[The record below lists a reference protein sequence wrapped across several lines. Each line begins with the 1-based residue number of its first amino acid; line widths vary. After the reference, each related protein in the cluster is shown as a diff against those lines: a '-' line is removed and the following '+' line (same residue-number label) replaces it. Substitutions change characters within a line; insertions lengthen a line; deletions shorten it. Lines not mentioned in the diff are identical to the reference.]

1 MSSIIISSDYAS
13 EVDALAE
20 TGRDGG
26 DRLKTYDALARVPVS
41 DEEMISLLRTL
52 QSTGP
57 DKPRWVLGVISTL
70 PGEGVSTI
78 TRGLARIVAKN
89 PKAKVLICNVPTDSD
104 RRRADPYAYME
115 SNGEFRA
122 GHFDFTWLPGG
133 QVAVG
138 TFGEPGFM
146 NAIASDIG
154 AVSAMVARLSAG
166 FELVILDL
174 PPVSKSVIGPAVSKA
189 LDGVVLVVEAE
200 RTRSLSVRATQKTI
214 QVHGGTV
221 LGVVLNKRRFH
232 IPQFIYRH
240 L

>member
-1 MSSIIISSDYAS
+1 MSSIIISSDYEA
-13 EVDALAE
+13 EVEALAK
-20 TGRDGG
+20 DGG
-26 DRLKTYDALARVPVS
+26 RKLANIDALARVPVS

-52 QSTGP
+52 QTTGP
-57 DKPRWVLGVISTL
+57 DKPRWTLGVISTL

-78 TRGLARIVAKN
+78 ARGLARIVAKN
-89 PKAKVLICNVPTDSD
+89 PKAKVLICNVPTDTDSRRSD
-104 RRRADPYAYME
+104 FYGYADE
-115 SNGEFRA
+115 NGDYHP
-122 GHFDFTWLPGG
+122 GQLDFTWLPGG

-138 TFGEPGFM
+138 SFGSPGFM
-146 NAIASDIG
+146 NAIASDLN
-154 AVSAMVARLSAG
+154 AVTTMVSRLSAG

-174 PPVSKSVIGPAVSKA
+174 PPVSKSVIGPAMSKA

-232 IPQFIYRH
+232 IPKFLYRH

>member
-13 EVDALAE
+13 EVEALAKD
-20 TGRDGG
+20 DGG
-26 DRLKTYDALARVPVS
+26 ARLKTIDALARVPVS

-52 QSTGP
+52 QSAGP
-57 DKPRWVLGVISTL
+57 DKPRWTLGVISTL

-78 TRGLARIVAKN
+78 ARGLARIVAKN
-89 PKAKVLICNVPTDSD
+89 PKAKVLICNVPTDTD
-104 RRRADPYAYME
+104 ARRDSFTYIDGGGAYRP
-115 SNGEFRA
+115 GQ
-122 GHFDFTWLPGG
+122 FDFTWLPGG

-138 TFGEPGFM
+138 SFGEPGFM

-154 AVSAMVARLSAG
+154 AVSAMVSRLSAG

-174 PPVSKSVIGPAVSKA
+174 PPVSKSVIGPAMSKA

-214 QVHGGTV
+214 QVHGGNV

-232 IPQFIYRH
+232 IPNFIYRR

>member
-1 MSSIIISSDYAS
+1 MSSIIISNDYVE
-13 EVDALAE
+13 EVEALAK
-20 TGRDGG
+20 DGG
-26 DRLKTYDALARVPVS
+26 RKLATVDALARVPVS

-52 QSTGP
+52 QSSGP
-57 DKPRWVLGVISTL
+57 DKPRWTLGIISTL

-78 TRGLARIVAKN
+78 ARGLARIVAKN

-104 RRRADPYAYME
+104 TRRSDFQSYGG
-115 SNGEFRA
+115 NGDYHP
-122 GHFDFTWLPGG
+122 GQLDFTWLPGG

-138 TFGEPGFM
+138 TFGEPGYM
-146 NAIASDIG
+146 HTIASDFA
-154 AVSAMVARLSAG
+154 AVTSMVNRLSSS

-174 PPVSKSVIGPAVSKA
+174 PPVSKSVIGPAMSKA

-221 LGVVLNKRRFH
+221 LGVVLNKRRSHMPKFL
-232 IPQFIYRH
+232 YRNR
-240 L
+240 

>member
-13 EVDALAE
+13 EVEALAQ
-20 TGRDGG
+20 DGG
-26 DRLKTYDALARVPVS
+26 DGAKLKTVDALARVPVR

-52 QSTGP
+52 QASDP
-57 DKPRWVLGVISTL
+57 DKTRWILGVISTL

-78 TRGLARIVAKN
+78 TRGLARIVARN
-89 PKAKVLICNVPTDSD
+89 PKAKVLICNVPTDSAS
-104 RRRADPYAYME
+104 RKPDPYLSMDGMGDYRP
-115 SNGEFRA
+115 GQ
-122 GHFDFTWLPGG
+122 FDFTWLPGG

-138 TFGEPGFM
+138 SLGEPGFM
-146 NAIASDIG
+146 NAIASDIDS
-154 AVSAMVARLSAG
+154 VSAMMSRLSAG

-174 PPVSKSVIGPAVSKA
+174 PPVSQSVIGPAVSKA
-189 LDGVVLVVEAE
+189 LDGIVLVVEAE

-214 QVHGGTV
+214 KVHGGNV

-232 IPQFIYRH
+232 IPSFIYRR

>member
-1 MSSIIISSDYAS
+1 MSSIIISSDYEE
-13 EVDALAE
+13 EVEALAK
-20 TGRDGG
+20 DGS
-26 DRLKTYDALARVPVS
+26 RKLTTVDALARVPVS

-52 QSTGP
+52 QTSGP
-57 DKPRWVLGVISTL
+57 DKPRWTLGIISTL

-78 TRGLARIVAKN
+78 ARGLARIVAKN

-104 RRRADPYAYME
+104 ARRPSYDGY
-115 SNGEFRA
+115 SNGEYYP
-122 GHFDFTWLPGG
+122 GQLDFTWLPGG

-146 NAIASDIG
+146 HTIASDFA
-154 AVSAMVARLSAG
+154 AVTSMVNRLSSS

-174 PPVSKSVIGPAVSKA
+174 PPVSKSVIGPAMSKA

-221 LGVVLNKRRFH
+221 LGVVLNKRRS
-232 IPQFIYRH
+232 H
-240 L
+240 LPKFLHR

>member
-1 MSSIIISSDYAS
+1 MSSIIISSDYVE
-13 EVDALAE
+13 EVEALAK
-20 TGRDGG
+20 DGS
-26 DRLKTYDALARVPVS
+26 RKLTTVDALARVPVS

-52 QSTGP
+52 QASGP
-57 DKPRWVLGVISTL
+57 DKPRWTLGIISTL

-78 TRGLARIVAKN
+78 ARGLARIVAKN

-104 RRRADPYAYME
+104 SRR
-115 SNGEFRA
+115 SNYNSYGPSDDYHP
-122 GHFDFTWLPGG
+122 GQLDFTWLPGG

-138 TFGEPGFM
+138 TFGEPGYM
-146 NAIASDIG
+146 HAIASDFS
-154 AVSAMVARLSAG
+154 AVTSMVNRLSSS

-174 PPVSKSVIGPAVSKA
+174 PPVSKSVIGPAMSKA

-221 LGVVLNKRRFH
+221 LGVVLNKRRSHLPKFL
-232 IPQFIYRH
+232 YRH
-240 L
+240 R